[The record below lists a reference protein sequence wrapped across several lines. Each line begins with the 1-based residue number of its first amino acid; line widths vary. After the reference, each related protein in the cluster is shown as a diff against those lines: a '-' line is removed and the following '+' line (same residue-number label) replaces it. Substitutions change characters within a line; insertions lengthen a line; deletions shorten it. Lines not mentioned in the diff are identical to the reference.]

1 VSVLGESAADR
12 SPARARGVGA
22 LTEDPAAYP
31 HFSARRNLE
40 IWARMLAVEPSRIDE
55 LVARVGLAG
64 KDSKL
69 VRRYSLGMRQRLGI
83 AIALL
88 ARPELL
94 ILDEPTNGLDPAGIR
109 DIRRLIGDLAATGT
123 TIILA
128 SHLLAEIEQVCTE
141 VAILKDGSVVASGA
155 PATLMPAATLVVLI
169 RTDDN
174 QAALRA
180 LAGAPVEAV
189 ADGEYLRIQSPMSTR
204 DLSATLF
211 SLQIFPTEIREQSG
225 SLESMYIAS
234 TEGTQ

>member
-1 VSVLGESAADR
+1 
-12 SPARARGVGA
+12 
-22 LTEDPAAYP
+22 
-31 HFSARRNLE
+31 
-40 IWARMLAVEPSRIDE
+40 MLAVEPSRIDE

-141 VAILKDGSVVASGA
+141 VAILKDGSVVASGS
-155 PATLMPAATLVVLI
+155 PATLMPAATPVVMI
-169 RTDDN
+169 RTEDN

-180 LAGAPVEAV
+180 LAGAPIEAV
-189 ADGEYLRIQSPMSTR
+189 AEGEYLRIQSPMSTR

-225 SLESMYIAS
+225 SLESMYVAT